1 MTMSTE
7 REVAITD
14 EVLDQLFSAAR
25 RAPSPPPEALMARV
39 LADAAREQGAR
50 PARAELRPARGWLAG
65 LLAGL
70 GGPGALA
77 GLATAGL
84 AGVWIGFVQP
94 LDLSLVGAAAAAE
107 TLDLYP
113 ADLEALS
120 DVLAPDL
127 NTEG

>member
-1 MTMSTE
+1 MSTE
-7 REVAITD
+7 REDAVTD
-14 EVLDQLFSAAR
+14 EELDQLFAVAR
-25 RAPSPPPEALMARV
+25 RAPPLVPDRLMARV
-39 LADAAREQGAR
+39 LADAAAMQAGPVAA
-50 PARAELRPARGWLAG
+50 PAMRRRGWLG
-65 LLAGL
+65 GFLAGL

-94 LDLSLVGAAAAAE
+94 LDLSLVGTASAAE

-113 ADLEALS
+113 AELEALS

-127 NTEG
+127 NPEG